1 MWLLISS
8 PGIRV
13 IQPPAQLLKIF
24 DGSHTQF
31 RAPIDPD
38 PGRLK
43 HVSKK
48 ANPVDLEGKTKDAI
62 RARTN
67 SENNIGF
74 N

>member
-1 MWLLISS
+1 MHCLHYTLWLVIFS
-8 PGIRV
+8 PGISV
-13 IQPPAQLLKIF
+13 LQPPAQLLKIF

-48 ANPVDLEGKTKDAI
+48 ANPVDLEGKTKSAI
-62 RARTN
+62 HA
-67 SENNIGF
+67 
-74 N
+74 